1 MSIPHITGIHTNIKF
16 PASVVINNLSQH
28 VLVTGPNGSG
38 KTALINAM
46 ELALTGEAR
55 DIGGRSSSRT
65 GAILSNLIPPGE
77 NNLFSYVTF
86 SDGTE
91 ASWVLERGKR
101 PKHTPPPHKT
111 VMLMKEILTALG
123 GSKLTVARF
132 LIRYFTHKT
141 QYMSQTESVMNAVE
155 FLAYEEKSRKAL
167 NSWKAEHKALSTA
180 LEVLGAQ
187 AEGASVHTTKVTNLI
202 AMQRLLKLQ
211 IDNNLSSCGVCSTK
225 SNMATFGARLAKVEE
240 AIAKLGG
247 AQVPERVEALQNALA
262 ETQGHIDGATETLAF
277 IHAQIFEKVEEVAI
291 PIFQRLVTRHLAE
304 AVGVTTTKQH
314 YFIGFITEDPDNEAQ
329 VCPHVSGAELVRLAC
344 AIARTIIETMEH
356 QPEPFFPI
364 VVTPDRGIDQ
374 KTLKTLMLTLRE
386 VPATTILQN
395 PVQPR
400 GRPTTGWTRI
410 ILGPEEIEVI
420 RDGIEVEEQSSV
432 G

>member
-1 MSIPHITGIHTNIKF
+1 MSIPYITGIHTNIKF
-16 PASVVINNLSQH
+16 PSSIVINNLSHH
-28 VLVTGPNGSG
+28 VLVTGANGSG
-38 KTALINAM
+38 KTALLNAV

-65 GAILSNLIPPGE
+65 GSILSNLIPPGE
-77 NNLFSYVTF
+77 SNLFSYVTF

-111 VMLMKEILTALG
+111 VLIMKEILGALG
-123 GSKLTVARF
+123 GSKLTIARF

-141 QYMSQTESVMNAVE
+141 QFMSQGEGVMNAVE
-155 FLAYEEKSRKAL
+155 FLAYEEKSRKTL
-167 NSWKAEHKALSTA
+167 NSWKSEYKALSTA
-180 LEVLGAQ
+180 LDVLGAR
-187 AEGASVHTTKVTNLI
+187 AEGASAHTTKVTNLI

-211 IDNNLSSCGVCSTK
+211 VDNNLDVCGVCATK
-225 SNMATFGARLAKVEE
+225 TSMATFGARLAKVEG

-262 ETQGHIDGATETLAF
+262 ETQSHIDHATETLAF
-277 IHAQIFEKVEEVAI
+277 IHAQIYEKVEEIAI
-291 PIFQRLVTRHLAE
+291 PIFQRLVTRRLDE

-314 YFIGFITEDPDNEAQ
+314 YFVGFITEDDDNEAQ

-356 QPEPFFPI
+356 QPEAFFP
-364 VVTPDRGIDQ
+364 VVITPDRGIDQ

-410 ILGPEEIEVI
+410 ILGSEQIEVI
-420 RDGIEVEEQSSV
+420 RDGIGIEEQSSV